1 MKKVVVAILAV
12 AMMISMTGCGDS
24 KYKKTSKKAIKAA
37 ESALDA
43 EEASKKQ
50 KKAMRNGDS
59 SPSDEIFENACFCEF
74 SEDETSDIDL
84 NGALDEGDVKNLTMI
99 AKSSEGSYIYVYV
112 FETSDKDAASDAFDT
127 LCEEFDDQ
135 FNKKY
140 LKGLAAGSDLEY
152 GLEND
157 EDDERRL
164 IMSSEESNNYFA
176 IYYKIEGTVI
186 TLACLA
192 DRTGSGLVDEY
203 FDFMDEAGFPDLQ
216 EML

>member
-24 KYKKTSKKAIKAA
+24 KYKKTSKKVIKAA

-50 KKAMRNGDS
+50 KKAIQNDAS
-59 SPSDEIFENACFCEF
+59 NPSDEIFENACFCEF
-74 SEDETSDIDL
+74 SEDDTSDFDL
-84 NGALDEGDVKNLTMI
+84 NGSLDEGDVKNLTVI

-112 FETSDKDAASDAFDT
+112 FETSDKDAASDAFDA
-127 LCEEFDDQ
+127 LCEEFDEQ

-140 LKGLAAGSDLEY
+140 FKGLAAGSDLEY

-164 IMSSEESNNYFA
+164 IMSSEESNVYFA
-176 IYYKIEGTVI
+176 IYYKLEGTVI
-186 TLACLA
+186 TMACLA
-192 DRTGSGLVDEY
+192 DRNGSDLVDEY